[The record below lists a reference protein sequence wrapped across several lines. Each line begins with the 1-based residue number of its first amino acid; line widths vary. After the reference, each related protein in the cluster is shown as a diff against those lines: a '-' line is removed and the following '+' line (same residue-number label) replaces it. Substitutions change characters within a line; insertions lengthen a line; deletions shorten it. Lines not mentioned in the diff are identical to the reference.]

1 MICNIASS
9 KIVSAPSHCDKMA
22 PVASMAA
29 SAELDLTL
37 PIAILSTVT
46 SLLVLALGIL
56 ARTIKHTNAKMTNK
70 AARMMTGI
78 ENDFKLYEDHEDCVK
93 HIDTGHFVSSSVLV

>member
-1 MICNIASS
+1 
-9 KIVSAPSHCDKMA
+9 
-22 PVASMAA
+22 MAA

-46 SLLVLALGIL
+46 SLLVLSLGIL
-56 ARTIKHTNAKMTNK
+56 TRTIRHTNAKVTNK

-93 HIDTGHFVSSSVLV
+93 HIDSGHFVSSSVLV

>member
-1 MICNIASS
+1 MNCNITFT
-9 KIVSAPSHCDKMA
+9 KIVSPPSHCDKMT
-22 PVASMAA
+22 PVTSMAA

-46 SLLVLALGIL
+46 ALLVLALGIL
-56 ARTIKHTNAKMTNK
+56 ARTIRHTNAKVTNK

-78 ENDFKLYEDHEDCVK
+78 ENDFKLYEDHEDCTK